1 MSYLNN
7 VRTFVRSYELG
18 SMSAAGRDL
27 RISAS
32 VASSRIAEL
41 EKHLGIRLFNR
52 TTRSIQATEQGK
64 AFYPGAVNVI
74 DAVDAAEAAVH
85 EITMNPRGSIYVAA
99 PLGVGRRLI
108 APLVPKFHELYPDIH
123 VRLRLTDRK
132 LDITG
137 EGVDIAFFL
146 GNPPNSDLRV
156 RKIADCP
163 RVVCAS
169 PKYIA
174 RYGHP
179 VGGSDLLNKGHAC
192 LLLRFPGSTEFKWE
206 LQTSIGPQL
215 FPVDGPFASDDGDVL
230 TQWALDGRGI
240 INKPLFDVAR
250 HIKAGDLQPI
260 CQETPPMDAG
270 LGILYPHKRNQDPKT
285 RLFMDFMTDN
295 VRKKLDDPEAAQLPR

>member
-1 MSYLNN
+1 VSYLNN

-169 PKYIA
+169 PKYIE

-192 LLLRFPGSTEFKWE
+192 LLLRFP
-206 LQTSIGPQL
+206 
-215 FPVDGPFASDDGDVL
+215 
-230 TQWALDGRGI
+230 
-240 INKPLFDVAR
+240 
-250 HIKAGDLQPI
+250 
-260 CQETPPMDAG
+260 
-270 LGILYPHKRNQDPKT
+270 
-285 RLFMDFMTDN
+285 
-295 VRKKLDDPEAAQLPR
+295 